1 MIIPSFSSS
10 SFQHELETIEHCS
23 SESDSSCNN
32 LSYFSDDMTDSD
44 VLDSFIEDPILT
56 REKCIESVNY
66 CSKEESKSASMSNNH
81 NSAQNN
87 EYLHRFRKPGYPN
100 AKDYP
105 NDMSSSTAQSNS
117 ECYYERAIHDRSYGN
132 CTEEYSTHQQQSP
145 DSQNSYYTTTDTGN
159 VQKNNMHMIK
169 KSVSKYSGQ

>member
-1 MIIPSFSSS
+1 
-10 SFQHELETIEHCS
+10 
-23 SESDSSCNN
+23 
-32 LSYFSDDMTDSD
+32 
-44 VLDSFIEDPILT
+44 
-56 REKCIESVNY
+56 
-66 CSKEESKSASMSNNH
+66 MSNNH

-100 AKDYP
+100 AIDYP
-105 NDMSSSTAQSNS
+105 NDMSPSTAQNNS

-159 VQKNNMHMIK
+159 VQKNNMHMILIFIK